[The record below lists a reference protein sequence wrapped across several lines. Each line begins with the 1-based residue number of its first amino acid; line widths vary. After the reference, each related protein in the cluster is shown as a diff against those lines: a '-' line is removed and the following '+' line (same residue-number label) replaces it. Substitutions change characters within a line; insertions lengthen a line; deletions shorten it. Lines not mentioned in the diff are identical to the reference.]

1 MRNAR
6 PQARLSIGFQPP
18 VPFGPG
24 PGWYETTWY
33 APQAALTKRPRSL
46 IDFIIAVIAS
56 AMDLPA
62 EVKRVA
68 GHCPDNGEYQ

>member
-6 PQARLSIGFQPP
+6 PQARLSIGFQAP
-18 VPFGPG
+18 VPFGPA

-33 APQAALTKRPRSL
+33 APQTAPADRPRSL
-46 IDFIIAVIAS
+46 IDFIISVVTS
-56 AMDLPA
+56 AMGLPA
-62 EVKRVA
+62 EIKRVA